1 LSPPE
6 LAGLPRDGAGAPV
19 FAQPWQAKAFALAV
33 LLNERGAFAWPDFAA
48 ALAGECAREP
58 EGEYYANW
66 LRAFEAVLATGGIA
80 APEAVAELAAAWR
93 RAAAA
98 TPHGQPVRLA
108 NAR

>member
-1 LSPPE
+1 LTPPE
-6 LAGLPRDGAGAPV
+6 PAGPRDGAGAPV
-19 FAQPWQAKAFALAV
+19 FAEPWQAKAFALAV
-33 LLNERGAFAWPDFAA
+33 HLHERGAFAWPDFAA
-48 ALAGECAREP
+48 ALAGQCARDP
-58 EGEYYANW
+58 EGEYYASW
-66 LRAFEAVLATGGIA
+66 LRALEGLLADRGLA